1 MRIFHRQ
8 PRSSGDAT
16 ERLVVVDSLEGV
28 VQLARDTHL
37 RVVAN
42 RSRFHK
48 RLRIGKIQFTIACP
62 NADVGGEED
71 ERRK

>member
-1 MRIFHRQ
+1 M
-8 PRSSGDAT
+8 
-16 ERLVVVDSLEGV
+16 VDSLEGV

-62 NADVGGEED
+62 NADVGGGG
-71 ERRK
+71 RRETQIKGNG